1 MALLIAYYGV
11 LLLLAFYGSHRL
23 HQVVRHYRVPP
34 GDPPVPDV
42 PLPAG
47 AATLVQ
53 LPVYNERYVVERLLR
68 AAAALRSPCG
78 PVRIQL
84 LDDSTDDSAE
94 VAAPIVAEL
103 RRAGVDLTHVRRGT
117 REGYKAGA
125 LAEGM
130 RLDAAR
136 PEGAA
141 PFIAIFDADF
151 VPGPDFLEKTLPH
164 LAPDGTG
171 LVQAR
176 WDHLNR
182 DESLLTK
189 VQSVFLDGHFILE
202 SAVRFRSGLLFNFN
216 GTAGVFRR
224 ETIEDAGGWSGD
236 TLTEDLD
243 LSYRAQ
249 LEGWRFVFLSDVT
262 APAEVPRTMKDFKS
276 QQARWTK
283 GAIEVA
289 RKSLGKI
296 LAGPFSREA
305 KLEAFVHLTNNLSY
319 PLVVLLSLLVVPSL
333 LVRKELGLMHLLW
346 LDAPLLFGSSLSVG
360 IFYVTSQR
368 ALGRNWVR
376 EIRLIPM
383 MMSLG
388 IGMAV
393 GNAVGVVEALCGSAT
408 PFVRTPKLGGSGAA
422 GARRYRT
429 PLRPVFLAEAALAG
443 YFALALVW
451 VVARGAWEALP
462 FLFIFFSGFVY
473 GTLYSVLPAGIYS
486 PAVKP
491 DLTR

>member
-1 MALLIAYYGV
+1 
-11 LLLLAFYGSHRL
+11 
-23 HQVVRHYRVPP
+23 
-34 GDPPVPDV
+34 
-42 PLPAG
+42 
-47 AATLVQ
+47 
-53 LPVYNERYVVERLLR
+53 VVERLLR
-68 AAAALRSPCG
+68 AAAALRSPSG

-103 RRAGVDLTHVRRGT
+103 RAQGVDLTHVRRGT

-130 RLDAAR
+130 RLDAERPGGPACSSRSSTRTSYPAR
-136 PEGAA
+136 T
-141 PFIAIFDADF
+141 F
-151 VPGPDFLEKTLPH
+151 EKTLPH
-164 LAPDGTG
+164 IAPRGRPRP
-171 LVQAR
+171 AR

-182 DESLLTK
+182 DESPHQGAERVPRRPL
-189 VQSVFLDGHFILE
+189 HPE
-202 SAVRFRSGLLFNFN
+202 SAVRFRTGLFNFN

-243 LSYRAQ
+243 LSYRA
-249 LEGWRFVFLSDVT
+249 LLKGWRFVFLSDVT

-491 DLTR
+491 NLTR